1 MFFRK
6 IFVILRP
13 NSIHAHIKGARP
25 RQHDDTLYLLSA
37 PFLHIRNIRNKVKQ
51 IKAFITILL
60 LLLTVALP
68 AAAGPFTLV
77 IDAGHGG
84 NDPGAIG
91 QKAKEKNINL
101 NVALA
106 LGKLI
111 ETNCKDVKVVYTRK
125 SDVFVSLQGRAD
137 IANKAKADLFISI
150 HTNSTAGGASAYG
163 AETYTLGMH
172 RAADNLAVARRENSV
187 ITMESDY
194 KKKYQGF
201 DPNKAESYIIFELM
215 QDKYM
220 AQSVKLAQAVQKQY
234 ASAGRKDKGVHQAG
248 FLVLRETSMP
258 SILTELGFISNPT
271 EEAFLSSTEGVNK
284 LARSIYD
291 GFVSYRRQL
300 ADFDSTVPTDDAPLL
315 ASNTDVSSAHSAE
328 GATQDVAEDVVP
340 SIRPVKTIPY
350 PTPGSEA
357 KAEATEAPKTEAPK
371 AEKPKEEKPK
381 TEAPKVEKPKEEKP
395 KAEAPKAEK
404 PKEEKPKAE
413 VPKAEKPK
421 EEKPKTETPKPEQP
435 AIAAGKPEFRLQ
447 LFTSSSERKTGD
459 ASFKGLPAEYYKE
472 GDTFKYT
479 YGKTAS
485 YEEIIELKKTVAD
498 KFPGVFII
506 ALLDG
511 KRIDLKQAIELS
523 KQK

>member
-1 MFFRK
+1 MKR
-6 IFVILRP
+6 
-13 NSIHAHIKGARP
+13 
-25 RQHDDTLYLLSA
+25 
-37 PFLHIRNIRNKVKQ
+37 

-291 GFVSYRRQL
+291 GFISYRRQL
-300 ADFDSTVPTDDAPLL
+300 ADADTAIPAEEAPLL
-315 ASNTDVSSAHSAE
+315 ASSSDVSSSHSAE

-350 PTPGSEA
+350 PTPGSETTPEA
-357 KAEATEAPKTEAPK
+357 TQTTQTEAPKAEAPKAEAPKTDASKAEKPKEEKPKTEAPKTEAPKTDAPKTDAPKAEKPKEEKPKTEAPKPEAPK

-381 TEAPKVEKPKEEKP
+381 TEAPKP
-395 KAEAPKAEK
+395 EAPKAEK
-404 PKEEKPKAE
+404 PKEEKPK
-413 VPKAEKPK
+413 
-421 EEKPKTETPKPEQP
+421 TEAPKPAQT

-447 LFTSSSERKTGD
+447 LFTSSSERKSGD

-472 GDTFKYT
+472 GDTYKYT

-511 KRIDLKQAIELS
+511 QRIDLKQAIELS